1 MTFRDFL
8 TGCWL
13 ASVVIVLV
21 GISYL
26 HAAGKLQWMP
36 VAEMIGLAVCVP
48 LVGFIIGVIV
58 YRGFRNDGN
67 Q

>member
-13 ASVVIVLV
+13 AAVVIILV
-21 GISYL
+21 GVSYL

-36 VAEMIGLAVCVP
+36 VVVMIGLAMSAP
-48 LVGFIIGVIV
+48 IAGFIVSLAID
-58 YRGFRNDGN
+58 RSARHDPE
-67 Q
+67 

>member
-13 ASVVIVLV
+13 AAVIIVMV
-21 GISYL
+21 GVSYL

-36 VAEMIGLAVCVP
+36 VAIMAALAVCVP
-48 LVGFIIGVIV
+48 RAGFIVGLLLD
-58 YRGFRNDGN
+58 RRFRREEH
-67 Q
+67 

>member
-13 ASVVIVLV
+13 ASAVIVLV

-26 HAAGKLQWMP
+26 HAAGKLQRMP
-36 VAEMIGLAVCVP
+36 VAIMAALAVCVP
-48 LVGFIIGVIV
+48 LVGFIVGLVID
-58 YRGFRNDGN
+58 RRFRREEH
-67 Q
+67 